1 MVITMLRTASSVVAL
16 CALIFATFA
25 SLEGCG
31 SDPWDIP
38 CGPSVPCNGSGYK
51 CWDSECLPP
60 CNTTA
65 DCPTKDND
73 GNSVSLVCI
82 EGTCYRTHNAPDAGT
97 SDASDADD
105 AGDADKSAVCGE
117 PCKPVPDGW
126 SSMQAV
132 WIGPAKDAPFY
143 GTFHD
148 EKTLPRFNGRADL
161 VGVPAE
167 CDLCS
172 CEKSNGKCID
182 LPSSIEVRAAICG
195 QAGTSLPFDGPANWT
210 GSCTNVNAI
219 AAGQKCPAG
228 SSTLC
233 AQSVAVAPLGAPVD
247 ESCTPF
253 TEPLPVVKARLSGPE
268 WKTAAIGYEVPGC
281 DEGKSCMPS
290 IDLPKGFRSCIYLH
304 GEHECPATWSDD
316 RRVVY
321 EVTADKRGFIDG
333 RGCTP
338 CACGA
343 PVGSGCTS
351 HVRTFEDSTCS
362 KLIADVP
369 IASFFGPQCTNVA
382 PGIAIGSKE
391 VSPLMYFSGV
401 CEPIGGEPIGEV
413 KPDPDRAVTFCCP
426 VQDA

>member
-1 MVITMLRTASSVVAL
+1 MKHKLSIFSCMSLALTALFV
-16 CALIFATFA
+16 CAP
-25 SLEGCG
+25 GCG
-31 SDPWDIP
+31 VLWDFGEDPITIP
-38 CGPSVPCNGSGYK
+38 CGPGAPCPNGHNCFQTGCY
-51 CWDSECLPP
+51 PP
-60 CNTTA
+60 CKT
-65 DCPTKDND
+65 DND
-73 GNSVSLVCI
+73 
-82 EGTCYRTHNAPDAGT
+82 CYESEFCFDDGFCYPDSAQLDAGT
-97 SDASDADD
+97 NSDADD
-105 AGDADKSAVCGE
+105 AGDAGKSAVCGE

-182 LPSSIEVRAAICG
+182 LPSSIEVRASICG
-195 QAGTSLPFDGPANWT
+195 QAGTSLPFDGPTNWT

-268 WKTAAIGYEVPGC
+268 WKTAAIGYDVPGC

-304 GEHECPATWSDD
+304 GEHECPAAWSDD

-321 EVTADKRGFIDG
+321 EVTADKRGFFDG

-343 PVGSGCTS
+343 PIGSACTA
-351 HVRTFEDSTCS
+351 HFRTFEDGACS
-362 KLIADVP
+362 KLIADDP
-369 IASFFGPQCTNVA
+369 IGSLFGEQCTNIP